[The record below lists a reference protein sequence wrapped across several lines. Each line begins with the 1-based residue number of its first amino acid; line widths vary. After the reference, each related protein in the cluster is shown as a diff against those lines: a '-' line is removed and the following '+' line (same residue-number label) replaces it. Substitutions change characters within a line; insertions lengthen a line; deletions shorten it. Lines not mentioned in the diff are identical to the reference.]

1 MGANAN
7 EFYQKASL
15 ESTVSDFTGF
25 TTREVTKNKQI
36 CAGLYIAYNDRMHK
50 VVTKI
55 WTGIGFGDNFAYYIT
70 LH

>member
-55 WTGIGFGDNFAYYIT
+55 
-70 LH
+70 